1 VERTP
6 SSLEASLSRNLKD
19 AAART
24 AGLFDGVT
32 VFVSRGGLPSDVL
45 AAAKER
51 GMDWQLF

>member
-1 VERTP
+1 MERTP

-32 VFVSRGGLPSDVL
+32 IFVSRGGLPSDVL